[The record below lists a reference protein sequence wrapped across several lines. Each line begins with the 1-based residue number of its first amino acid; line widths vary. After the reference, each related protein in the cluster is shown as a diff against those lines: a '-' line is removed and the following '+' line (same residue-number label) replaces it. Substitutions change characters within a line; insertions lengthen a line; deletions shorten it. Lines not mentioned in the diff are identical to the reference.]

1 VGFATLSVATV
12 VIDLALT
19 FATPALAFSTRTAT
33 EALRMGLR
41 MLRDHW
47 PRTAWYA
54 LMPPLAVVVLL
65 RVAQAQETSR
75 VVVIL
80 SVFGALLNL
89 WFKGATAA
97 FYLRNVEVGNTGA
110 AFLER
115 PGRVAPD

>member
-1 VGFATLSVATV
+1 
-12 VIDLALT
+12 
-19 FATPALAFSTRTAT
+19 
-33 EALRMGLR
+33 

-54 LMPPLAVVVLL
+54 LMPPLAVVLLL

-89 WFKGATAA
+89 LFKGATVA
-97 FYLRNVEVGNTGA
+97 FYLRNVEVGDTGA